1 MSSRTTGFFEQ
12 DQRSK
17 ASQPQIFHAPT
28 WCNAHNDA
36 RLKHR
41 ATSKSKQNHTCDRL
55 LTFLQ
60 PRPGNWHRNQNRT
73 TLGDTTNVTAP
84 PKPPVP
90 ATSQAKSKLKAFQ
103 FVAGQPSAPRE
114 NTESKEN
121 GSSVGQPRP
130 VERTAKLHNATSSS
144 APHHPS
150 KATSSMNM
158 ADSTKTPQLCHANT
172 FPSTPGARL
181 SLEDLIGNV
190 DDTRKPEQR
199 AESPEDH
206 IGWIPNSSS
215 TQLTPNRKRKRARSS
230 SPSCPNTSSQRAE
243 ASAFFAGSAGQRTP
257 EADPAADLWQRY
269 GISKGSGD
277 ALRLPDLNNIAFGGS
292 PRPLETPVKASGLRR
307 WASTGND
314 WPSSKSKKRRSNAN
328 MKVDVWQNGTAESGG
343 RSKVAAMVEKIQE
356 SLATQKLAKPALAL
370 SGDEPPSS
378 DPLPDTV
385 SKIVKPEHIL
395 NPFDLKTDVDN
406 AQLHRR
412 MPPPSAR
419 PQVGMRVQATAVEFP
434 GKDRDETPH
443 AVSAFS
449 GQDNAMPAPLHL
461 QSKAPL
467 PAFRR
472 PSIRRTPSDAGAKPA
487 PAPSAAPVRPQMPTL
502 TEDLDEF
509 GDDMEFS
516 TEDLDE
522 LMSQP
527 LQNRSLHD
535 IPAHPNPPPQQELQQ
550 QLPVQQ
556 PLASELIELADDD
569 FDDD

>member
-1 MSSRTTGFFEQ
+1 M
-12 DQRSK
+12 
-17 ASQPQIFHAPT
+17 
-28 WCNAHNDA
+28 
-36 RLKHR
+36 
-41 ATSKSKQNHTCDRL
+41 
-55 LTFLQ
+55 LTLLQ

-103 FVAGQPSAPRE
+103 FVAGQPNVPHE
-114 NTESKEN
+114 NTDGKEN
-121 GSSVGQPRP
+121 GSVAGHSGP
-130 VERTAKLHNATSSS
+130 VDRTTKLHNATSSS
-144 APHHPS
+144 APHHPP
-150 KATSSMNM
+150 KTTSTMNVQ
-158 ADSTKTPQLCHANT
+158 DDTKTPQLCHANT

-190 DDTRKPEQR
+190 DDTKKDEPRE
-199 AESPEDH
+199 ESPEDH

-243 ASAFFAGSAGQRTP
+243 ASAFFAEGVEHRTP

-277 ALRLPDLNNIAFGGS
+277 TLRLPNINNMAFGGS

-328 MKVDVWQNGTAESGG
+328 MKVDVWQNGTTESGG

-356 SLATQKLAKPALAL
+356 SLATQKLVKPVLAL
-370 SGDEPPSS
+370 SGDEPSSS
-378 DPLPDTV
+378 DPLPDTA
-385 SKIVKPEHIL
+385 SMIANPQHDAS
-395 NPFDLKTDVDN
+395 PFDSRPN
-406 AQLHRR
+406 GHHIQPNFNRR
-412 MPPPSAR
+412 MAPPSAR
-419 PQVGMRVQATAVEFP
+419 PPTGTRLQTLAVDGP
-434 GKDRDETPH
+434 ITGKDETPRN
-443 AVSAFS
+443 VNNLN
-449 GQDNAMPAPLHL
+449 GQDNVMPAPLHL

-472 PSIRRTPSDAGAKPA
+472 PSIRRTPSDNPPKQASM
-487 PAPSAAPVRPQMPTL
+487 PAPSAAPVHAHMPVL
-502 TEDLDEF
+502 AEDIDEF

-535 IPAHPNPPPQQELQQ
+535 IPAHPNPPPQQQQ
-550 QLPVQQ
+550 QVPAQQ
-556 PLASELIELADDD
+556 SIASELIELADDD
-569 FDDD
+569 FDDDEFACDDLDETSFIQAELQATQAYRASRPSSK

>member
-1 MSSRTTGFFEQ
+1 MN
-12 DQRSK
+12 
-17 ASQPQIFHAPT
+17 IHHPT
-28 WCNAHNDA
+28 CINV
-36 RLKHR
+36 
-41 ATSKSKQNHTCDRL
+41 
-55 LTFLQ
+55 LTMLQ

-114 NTESKEN
+114 NSEGKEN
-121 GSSVGQPRP
+121 GSSVGLPRP
-130 VERTAKLHNATSSS
+130 VEQTAKLHNATSSS
-144 APHHPS
+144 APHHPD
-150 KATSSMNM
+150 KITTSMNM

-199 AESPEDH
+199 EESPEDH

-243 ASAFFAGSAGQRTP
+243 ASAFFAGSAEQRTP

-277 ALRLPDLNNIAFGGS
+277 ALRLPDLNNLAFGGS
-292 PRPLETPVKASGLRR
+292 PRPLETPVKGSGLRR

-314 WPSSKSKKRRSNAN
+314 WPSSKSKKRRSNAT
-328 MKVDVWQNGTAESGG
+328 MKVDVWQNGTSGSGG

-356 SLATQKLAKPALAL
+356 SLATQKLAKPVPAL

-378 DPLPDTV
+378 DPLPDTA
-385 SKIVKPEHIL
+385 SKTVEPEDVF
-395 NPFDLKTDVDN
+395 NTFDLQTDVAN
-406 AQLHRR
+406 AQLHNRR
-412 MPPPSAR
+412 MPPPAAR
-419 PQVGMRVQATAVEFP
+419 PQVGARLSTSAADAPV
-434 GKDRDETPH
+434 KDVDEKPRT
-443 AVSAFS
+443 VNAFS
-449 GQDNAMPAPLHL
+449 GQDNVMPAPLHL

-472 PSIRRTPSDAGAKPA
+472 PSILRTPGDSIPKQASV
-487 PAPSAAPVRPQMPTL
+487 PAPSAAPLRQHMPTL
-502 TEDLDEF
+502 PEDLDEF

-516 TEDLDE
+516 VEDLDE

-535 IPAHPNPPPQQELQQ
+535 IPAHPNPPPQQQPLQQ
-550 QLPVQQ
+550 V
-556 PLASELIELADDD
+556 ASELIELADDD
-569 FDDD
+569 FDDDEFACDDLDETSFIEAELQATQAYMASRPSSK